1 MNQLKSLFK
10 QTAIYGLSTIALRMA
25 SWLLTPYYSRTL
37 DPQDIGINAVLMSI
51 VAFVNIVYM
60 FGMETSYFRFVKDHD
75 EEAVFKATETA
86 VFINSLLLSLCL
98 SLFATPIINFL
109 DYPGKE
115 TYIYILSAILFFEN
129 ICNIPNARLRYQE
142 KPWKYVIVKAF
153 NIGLNILITYFLL
166 SIVRKGIVTIP
177 FEISSDPNVLIFI
190 AILIP
195 WIFTFLYF
203 SKDILKN
210 ISFKNIGLQ
219 KEILAYSYPLII
231 FGLAGMVN
239 EVFDRIMLKAMLPFS
254 PEVNHE
260 HIAMYNV
267 NFKLSIIMTLA
278 VQGFRM
284 GAEPFFFKESTNK
297 NAQKT
302 YATVMDFFIIICCM
316 MLASTSIMRE
326 VIAGINHAKFIEGVK
341 ILPILLL
348 ANLLLGVYY
357 NTTIWFKLTNN
368 TKKGATITVIGAVIS
383 IGTNYL
389 LIPVIGYV
397 GSAIAHLTCYFV
409 MTSISLYWGQRVYS
423 IPYNFSYNIAWI
435 SLSVLYS
442 SLVFHFL
449 SGNILALIGSTV
461 LFMIIAGYFAYQRFL
476 SVKTI
481 NS

>member
-1 MNQLKSLFK
+1 MNQLRALFK

-25 SWLLTPYYSRTL
+25 SWILSPYYSRTL
-37 DPQDIGINAVLMSI
+37 EATDIGINAVLMSI

-75 EEAVFKATETA
+75 EKSVFKATETA
-86 VFINSLLLSLCL
+86 VFINSLLLSTILCL
-98 SLFATPIINFL
+98 FASPIINYIGFE
-109 DYPGKE
+109 GKE
-115 TYIYILSAILFFEN
+115 IYIYILSAILFFEN

-142 KPWKYVIVKAF
+142 KAWKYVQVKAF
-153 NIGLNILITYFLL
+153 NIGLNILITFFLL

-177 FEISSDPNVLIFI
+177 LEISSDPNVLIFI

-195 WIFTFLYF
+195 WILTFVYF
-203 SKDILKN
+203 SRDILRN
-210 ISFKNIGLQ
+210 ISFQNFGLQ

-231 FGLAGMVN
+231 FGMAGMVN
-239 EVFDRIMLKAMLPFS
+239 ETFDRIMLKAMLPFS
-254 PEVNHE
+254 PSVNLE
-260 HIAMYNV
+260 QIAMYNI

-302 YATVMDFFIIICCM
+302 YAVVMDFFIIICCM
-316 MLASTSIMRE
+316 MLATTSMMRE
-326 VIAGINHAKFIEGVK
+326 LIAKANDAKYIEGVK

-368 TKKGATITVIGAVIS
+368 TKKGATITVIGALIS
-383 IGTNYL
+383 IATNYF

-397 GSAIAHLTCYFV
+397 GSAIAHLACYFV
-409 MTSISLYWGQRVYS
+409 MTTISLYWGQRVYP

-435 SLSVLYS
+435 LASVLYS
-442 SLVFHFL
+442 TIVYYFF
-449 SGNILALIGSTV
+449 SGNWIALIAFSV
-461 LFMIIAGYFAYQRFL
+461 LFKLISGYFAYQRFL
-476 SVKTI
+476 KVKLSEI
-481 NS
+481 

>member
-1 MNQLKSLFK
+1 MQALRSLFK

-25 SWLLTPYYSRTL
+25 SWILTPYYSRTL

-51 VAFVNIVYM
+51 VAFVNIIYM

-75 EEAVFKATETA
+75 ENSVFKATVTA
-86 VFINSLLLSLCL
+86 VFINSLFLSIGL

-109 DYPGKE
+109 NYPGKE
-115 TYIYILSAILFFEN
+115 VYIYILSAILFFEN

-142 KPWKYVIVKAF
+142 KAWNYVQVKAF
-153 NIGLNILITYFLL
+153 NIGLNILITFFLI
-166 SIVRKGIVTIP
+166 SIVRKGFVTMPIA
-177 FEISSDPNVLIFI
+177 ISSDPNVLIFI

-195 WIFTFLYF
+195 WVFTFLYF
-203 SKDILKN
+203 SKNIVSN
-210 ISFKNIGLQ
+210 ISFKNLALN

-231 FGLAGMVN
+231 FGLAGMTN
-239 EVFDRIMLKAMLPFS
+239 EVFDRIMLKAMLPYS
-254 PEVNHE
+254 SAVNHE

-316 MLASTSIMRE
+316 MLAVTGMMRE
-326 VIAGINHAKFIEGVK
+326 VIASINDSDYMEGVK

-368 TKKGATITVIGAVIS
+368 TKKGATITVIGAIIS
-383 IGTNYL
+383 IATNYF
-389 LIPVIGYV
+389 LIPIIGYV
-397 GSAIAHLTCYFV
+397 GSAIAHLACYFT
-409 MTSISLYWGQRVYS
+409 MTAISLYWGQRVYP
-423 IPYNFSYNIAWI
+423 IPYHFSYNIAWI
-435 SLSVLYS
+435 SASVVYS
-442 SLVFHFL
+442 SLVFHFF
-449 SGNILALIGSTV
+449 NENVIVLIGLSM
-461 LFMIIAGYFAYQRFL
+461 LYMIVAAYFAYRRFL
-476 SVKTI
+476 VVKFDV
-481 NS
+481 